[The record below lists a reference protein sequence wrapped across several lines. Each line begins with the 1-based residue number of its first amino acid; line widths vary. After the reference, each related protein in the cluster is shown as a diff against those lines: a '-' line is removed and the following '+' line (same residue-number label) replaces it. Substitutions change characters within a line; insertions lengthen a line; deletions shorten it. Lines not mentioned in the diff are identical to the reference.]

1 MNVLVFHP
9 FIASC
14 IEGVRIKFIKINV
27 EKGERINRMI
37 QSDNFLYV
45 FFSNF

>member
-14 IEGVRIKFIKINV
+14 IEEVRIKFIKINV
-27 EKGERINRMI
+27 EKRGKDK
-37 QSDNFLYV
+37 SYD
-45 FFSNF
+45 SK